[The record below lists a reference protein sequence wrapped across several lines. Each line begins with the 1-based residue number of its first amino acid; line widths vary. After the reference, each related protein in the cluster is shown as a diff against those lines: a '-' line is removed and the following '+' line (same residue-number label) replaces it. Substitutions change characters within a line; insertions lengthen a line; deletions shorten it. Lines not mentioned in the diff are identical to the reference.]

1 MSGSTARAALA
12 GRHMIAF
19 ACRHLLLMRVAA
31 ALAPRIGRVRSV
43 RHAAAA
49 AQDGPDVGIS
59 FTVGGLL
66 FPYQLGAAKALY
78 EAGVASPATPLAGA
92 SSGAIVAVVAA
103 LSETGSP
110 SLDESLDAALRV
122 NAYCRDRGGMR
133 GQYYD
138 ALSLEA
144 DRLLD
149 GTSATRLSERP
160 SPVSVAITQF
170 KPLPTPLLASSF
182 ADQDDVKRA
191 LLATSCI
198 PFYFKGLRP
207 YVTFRGAP
215 AVDGFFAVERRC
227 FGAPDTNARRTIRVC
242 PFPAAS
248 IGLEADDVIA
258 PSDASLGSLLQCALG
273 APPAGDGYLE
283 GLFARGA
290 ADAEKYIDKL

>member
-1 MSGSTARAALA
+1 MTKSLL
-12 GRHMIAF
+12 AF

-31 ALAPRIGRVRSV
+31 ALAPRASRVRSV

-49 AQDGPDVGIS
+49 AQDSDRPDVGIS

-78 EAGVASPATPLAGA
+78 EAGVASPATPLSGA

-110 SLDESLDAALRV
+110 SLDESLEAALRV
-122 NAYCRDRGGMR
+122 NEYCRERGGMR

-149 GTSATRLSERP
+149 GTSAARLSERP
-160 SPVSVAITQF
+160 SKVSVAVTQF

-182 ADQDDVKRA
+182 TDQEDIKQA

-198 PFYFKGLRP
+198 PFYFKGARP
-207 YVTFRGAP
+207 FVQFRGAP
-215 AVDGFFAVERRC
+215 AVDGFFAVKRSN
-227 FGAPDTNARRTIRVC
+227 FGAPETEARRTIRVC
-242 PFPAAS
+242 PFPS
-248 IGLEADDVIA
+248 TTIGLEAEDVIA
-258 PSDASLGSLLQCALG
+258 PSEASLGSLLQCALG
-273 APPAGDGYLE
+273 APPAADDYLE
-283 GLFARGA
+283 GLFARGV
-290 ADAEKYIDKL
+290 ADAEKFLDKL

>member
-1 MSGSTARAALA
+1 MTKSLL
-12 GRHMIAF
+12 AF

-31 ALAPRIGRVRSV
+31 ALAPRASRVRSV

-49 AQDGPDVGIS
+49 AQDSDRPDVGIS

-78 EAGVASPATPLAGA
+78 EAGVASPATPLSGA

-110 SLDESLDAALRV
+110 TLDDSLEAALRV
-122 NAYCRDRGGMR
+122 NGYCRDRGGMR

-138 ALSLEA
+138 ALALEA

-149 GTSATRLSERP
+149 ATSAARLSERP
-160 SPVSVAITQF
+160 TTVSVAVTQF
-170 KPLPTPLLASSF
+170 RPLPTPLLASSF
-182 ADQDDVKRA
+182 TDQEDIKQA

-198 PFYFKGLRP
+198 PFYFKGARP
-207 YVTFRGAP
+207 FVQFRGAP
-215 AVDGFFAVERRC
+215 AVDGFFAVKRSN
-227 FGAPDTNARRTIRVC
+227 FGAPETEARRTIRVC
-242 PFPAAS
+242 PFPAS
-248 IGLEADDVIA
+248 TIGLEADDVIA

-273 APPAGDGYLE
+273 APPADDSYLE
-283 GLFARGA
+283 GLFVRGV
-290 ADAEKYIDKL
+290 ADAEKFLDKL

>member
-1 MSGSTARAALA
+1 MPS
-12 GRHMIAF
+12 
-19 ACRHLLLMRVAA
+19 LLLMISVAA
-31 ALAPRIGRVRSV
+31 ALAPRASRVGRRTAG
-43 RHAAAA
+43 RALAA
-49 AQDGPDVGIS
+49 AQDSARPEVGIS

-110 SLDESLDAALRV
+110 SLDESLEAALRV
-122 NAYCRDRGGMR
+122 NGYCRERGGMR

-149 GTSATRLSERP
+149 GTSAARLSERP
-160 SPVSVAITQF
+160 TTVSVAVTQF

-182 ADQDDVKRA
+182 TDQDDVKRA

-215 AVDGFFAVERRC
+215 AVDGFFAVERKY
-227 FGAPDTNARRTIRVC
+227 FGAPECDAQRTIRVC
-242 PFPAAS
+242 PFPAS
-248 IGLEADDVIA
+248 TIGLEAEDVIA

-273 APPAGDGYLE
+273 APPVDDSYLE

-290 ADAEKYIDKL
+290 ADAGKFLDKL

>member
-1 MSGSTARAALA
+1 MTKSLL
-12 GRHMIAF
+12 AF

-31 ALAPRIGRVRSV
+31 ALAPRVGGVRTAATA
-43 RHAAAA
+43 RFAAA
-49 AQDGPDVGIS
+49 AQASNPQPELGIS

-78 EAGVASPATPLAGA
+78 EAGVASPATPLSGA

-110 SLDESLDAALRV
+110 TLDDSLEAALRV
-122 NAYCRDRGGMR
+122 NGYCRDRGGMR

-138 ALSLEA
+138 ALALEA

-149 GTSATRLSERP
+149 ATSAARLSERP
-160 SPVSVAITQF
+160 TTVSVAVTQF
-170 KPLPTPLLASSF
+170 RPLPTPLLASSF
-182 ADQDDVKRA
+182 TDQEDIKQA

-215 AVDGFFAVERRC
+215 AVDGFFAVERRL
-227 FGAPDTNARRTIRVC
+227 FGAPDTGARRTIRVC
-242 PFPAAS
+242 PFPAAT

-258 PSDASLGSLLQCALG
+258 PADASLGSLLQCALG
-273 APPAGDGYLE
+273 APPVDDSYLE

-290 ADAEKYIDKL
+290 ADAEKFLDKL